1 MTVPNA
7 VLEGKIVH
15 ISDPDE
21 LLPHRD
27 PFLFLTEVTEYVQ
40 GSWAEGYWQ
49 LSGEEPFF
57 SGHFPN
63 RPTLPG
69 VLLCEAIAQLGAY
82 LVLADERFH
91 GKLPLFGGIDK
102 ARFRRQVLP
111 GERVDL
117 RIDVQRLSSTAGK
130 ASGSAS
136 VDGDLACSTDLMF
149 VVVAK

>member
-7 VLEGKIVH
+7 VLEGKIVY
-15 ISDPDE
+15 IPAPDE

-49 LSGEEPFF
+49 LSGEELFF
-57 SGHFPN
+57 KGHFPS

-82 LVLADERFH
+82 LVLADEQFH

-117 RIDVQRLSSTAGK
+117 RVDVRRLSSTAGK

-136 VDGDLACSTDLMF
+136 VNGDLACSGDLMF
-149 VVVAK
+149 VVVPK